1 MLKKIQSKK
10 GKNKLDRPCKVN
22 WTNIFLIQC
31 AILDFDRKD
40 VKTMRKKTMDMG
52 QLQEA
57 DAPLIMQFL
66 FIRAQY
72 AVCIWMVQIKL
83 PPLCRLA
90 LVNLAKTLSENL
102 ETTIKQTSGQLT
114 NLTSQTNKLN
124 QGELVYNLKLKIS
137 CKFFIQC
144 HFFVSYVGCITV

>member
-1 MLKKIQSKK
+1 
-10 GKNKLDRPCKVN
+10 
-22 WTNIFLIQC
+22 
-31 AILDFDRKD
+31 
-40 VKTMRKKTMDMG
+40 MRKKTMDMG

-124 QGELVYNLKLKIS
+124 QGELAFK
-137 CKFFIQC
+137 
-144 HFFVSYVGCITV
+144 T